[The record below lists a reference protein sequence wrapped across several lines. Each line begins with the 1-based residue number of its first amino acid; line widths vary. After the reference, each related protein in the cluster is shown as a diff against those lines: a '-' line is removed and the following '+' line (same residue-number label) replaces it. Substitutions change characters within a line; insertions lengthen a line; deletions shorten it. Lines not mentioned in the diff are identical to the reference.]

1 MRSHIDINTSI
12 LFYLLRVA
20 IGTAGAGECSFCEV
34 SWQKVYA
41 LARKQGVLAI
51 AFDGLTK
58 LFEHDKEFA
67 KSFPQPVKLQWINAV
82 FNIEQRY
89 ERQRAVCAELAEKWA
104 EQGVRTLCLKGMA
117 FSTFYPV
124 SEHRECGDFD
134 CYLYDDYAKGNAIAR
149 ELGAVVD
156 DGWYKH
162 SEIVYRKVMVE
173 NHQYIVAVR
182 GGKKMKQLH
191 ALLDDIAR
199 TEERKQI
206 FDTKIEMPSPL
217 FNALFM
223 NHHSLSHFLSEGIR
237 LRHILDWALFL
248 KMEQHNLDWARF
260 YALCEEY
267 NMRAFVDCATT
278 LAVKIF
284 GVKVES
290 EQIIAESQYAER
302 VLSSII
308 HDDTAVFSQG
318 VGKWR
323 TRVLLLRNLFAA
335 RWKYKA
341 FSTHNIFSKLLS
353 LAWGFFTHPE
363 EE

>member
-1 MRSHIDINTSI
+1 MQHEINTTT
-12 LFYLLRVA
+12 LYFLLRIAIDTKSVSANAFQGVA
-20 IGTAGAGECSFCEV
+20 WSEV
-34 SWQKVYA
+34 YK
-41 LARKQGVLAI
+41 LARKQGVLAV

-58 LFEHDKEFA
+58 LFEHDEAFA
-67 KSFPQPVKLQWINAV
+67 KSFPQPLKLQWINAV

-104 EQGVRTLCLKGMA
+104 EQGIKTLCLKGMA

-162 SEIVYRKVMVE
+162 SEIVYRKVMIE

-182 GGKKMKQLH
+182 GGKRMKQLH
-191 ALLDDIAR
+191 TLLDDIAR
-199 TEERKQI
+199 NGERRAI
-206 FDTKIEMPSPL
+206 FDTQIEMPSPM

-223 NHHSLSHFLSEGIR
+223 NHHSLTHFLSEGIR

-248 KMEQHNLDWARF
+248 RKEQHNLDWERF

-267 NMRAFVDCATT
+267 NMRAFVDCATA

-302 VLSSII
+302 VLSSIL

-341 FSTHNIFSKLLS
+341 FSTHNIFSKLVS
-353 LAWGFFTHPE
+353 LAWGFITHPE